1 VIVVQAS
8 RVSLCL
14 HSFPSAS
21 DKLLLLLIVA
31 VEKWLACQ
39 SMDNQIII
47 FGVQNRFRLNRKKAF
62 KGHMVAGYACQV
74 NFSPDGR

>member
-1 VIVVQAS
+1 MNIDEEKK
-8 RVSLCL
+8 CL
-14 HSFPSAS
+14 TKTFYSHA
-21 DKLLLLLIVA
+21 
-31 VEKWLACQ
+31 EKWLACQ

-47 FGVQNRFRLNRKKAF
+47 FGVQNRFRLNRKKTF